1 MKSALASGFA
11 AAKVSEFV
19 VPRNTAHFSRQPP
32 LLPLQRRSG
41 MRLSARRPGSKQI
54 TQFTLHQWFAKGYP
68 GVVSEDWRGGVQ
80 MFDKKCL

>member
-19 VPRNTAHFSRQPP
+19 VPPNAAHFSRQPP

-41 MRLSARRPGSKQI
+41 MQLAVRAGL
-54 TQFTLHQWFAKGYP
+54 
-68 GVVSEDWRGGVQ
+68 VQ
-80 MFDKKCL
+80 NR